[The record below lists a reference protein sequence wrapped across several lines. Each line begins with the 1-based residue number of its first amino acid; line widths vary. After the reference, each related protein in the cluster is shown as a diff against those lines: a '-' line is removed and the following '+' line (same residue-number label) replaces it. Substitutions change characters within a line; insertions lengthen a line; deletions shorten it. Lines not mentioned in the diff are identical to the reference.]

1 MKFANRVPRVLV
13 PAALAMLTA
22 PVPAFAEESAGGAS
36 ILIPNM
42 AEFIPALIAFL
53 IIFVVL
59 AKFAWPSVL
68 TMMDERSKRIEDS
81 LAEADD
87 ARAKATEKR
96 KQAEQIVAD
105 ARRQASD
112 IVLEARKDAEAERSR
127 IIAAAHDEAAGIIA
141 RAHENVEE
149 ERRAVYASSSA
160 TIANLAVQV
169 ATKIIGDKLSD
180 DEQRNLIER
189 YVNEAGS
196 LNG

>member
-1 MKFANRVPRVLV
+1 MKFANRVPRALAS
-13 PAALAMLTA
+13 AALAMLAA
-22 PVPAFAEESAGGAS
+22 PAPAFAEESAGGAS

-169 ATKIIGDKLSD
+169 ATKIIGDRLSD